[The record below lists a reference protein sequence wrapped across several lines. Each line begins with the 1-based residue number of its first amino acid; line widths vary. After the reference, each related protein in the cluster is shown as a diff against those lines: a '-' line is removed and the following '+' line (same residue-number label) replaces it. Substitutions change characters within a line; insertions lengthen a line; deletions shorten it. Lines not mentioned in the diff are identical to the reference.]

1 MISVPRVRAMLR
13 KELRQ
18 LFRDPKTKR
27 MVFGAPII
35 QLLLFGYA
43 VNTDVTRVATFVVDH
58 DRTETSR
65 ALVDAFT
72 APGYFQLVGR
82 SERPAELDAALDRG
96 DAAVGLWIPRGFAT
110 DLAAG
115 RGASVQVLVDGTNS
129 NTATVAQGYAARI
142 VRSFGLARAGASGA
156 SGAGGAGAAGADA
169 GGGVSGDGGVSAG
182 ANAAPL
188 PTGVELR
195 TRAWYNP
202 DLASRVYN
210 VPAVVAL
217 ILLLMCF
224 LLTAMT
230 VVREREL
237 GTLEQLMVSPL
248 SAGELMLGKTLPVA
262 LIGLADLVL
271 VVAVAILWFDIPFRG
286 NPLLLLAASALFI
299 LAALGLG
306 LLISTVSNT
315 QQEAFMGMFM
325 VILPLIILSGFMYP
339 IHTMPDFFQALTL
352 LNPLRYF
359 LEIVRGVFLKGAG
372 LDVLWPQLL
381 VLSAMAAG
389 ILTLATLRFRRTLR

>member
-1 MISVPRVRAMLR
+1 MISVPRVRALLR

-58 DRTETSR
+58 DRTEASR
-65 ALVDAFT
+65 ALLDAFT
-72 APGYFQLVGR
+72 APGYFQVVGR
-82 SERPAELDAALDRG
+82 SARPADLDAALDRG
-96 DAAVGLWIPRGFAT
+96 SVAVGLWIPRGFAA
-110 DLAAG
+110 DLAGG
-115 RGASVQVLVDGTNS
+115 RGATVQVLVDGTNS
-129 NTATVAQGYAARI
+129 NTATVAQGYATRI
-142 VRSFGLARAGASGA
+142 VRSFGLARAGAGGT
-156 SGAGGAGAAGADA
+156 GAG
-169 GGGVSGDGGVSAG
+169 G

-217 ILLLMCF
+217 ILILMCF

-286 NPLLLLAASALFI
+286 NPLLLLAASAVFI
-299 LAALGLG
+299 LASLGLG
-306 LLISTVSNT
+306 LFISTVSNT

-339 IHTMPDFFQALTL
+339 IHTMPDFFQGLTL

-372 LDVLWPQLL
+372 LAVLWPQLL
-381 VLSAMAAG
+381 VLTAMAAG

>member
-1 MISVPRVRAMLR
+1 MISVPRVRALLR

-58 DRTETSR
+58 DHTADSR

-72 APGYFQLVGR
+72 APGYFQVAGR
-82 SERPAELDAALDRG
+82 SDRAADLDAALDHGR
-96 DAAVGLWIPRGFAT
+96 AMVGLWIPRGFAA

-115 RGASVQVLVDGTNS
+115 RGATVQVLVDGTNS
-129 NTATVAQGYAARI
+129 NTATVAQGYATRI
-142 VRSFGLARAGASGA
+142 VRGFGLARVTGSTDIPAGV
-156 SGAGGAGAAGADA
+156 D
-169 GGGVSGDGGVSAG
+169 
-182 ANAAPL
+182 
-188 PTGVELR
+188 LR

-210 VPAVVAL
+210 VPAVVAM
-217 ILLLMCF
+217 ILLIMCF
-224 LLTAMT
+224 LLTAMS

-237 GTLEQLMVSPL
+237 GTLEQLTVSPL
-248 SAGELMLGKTLPVA
+248 SATELMLGKTLPVA
-262 LIGLADLVL
+262 LIALADLAL

-286 NPLLLLAASALFI
+286 SALLLVAASAVYI
-299 LAALGLG
+299 LAGLGLG
-306 LLISTVSNT
+306 LLISTVSRT

-339 IHTMPDFFQALTL
+339 IHTMPEFFQTLTL

-359 LEIVRGVFLKGAG
+359 MEIVRVVFLKGAG
-372 LDVLWPQLL
+372 LEVLWPQLL
-381 VLSAMAAG
+381 VLTGMAAA
-389 ILTLATLRFRRTLR
+389 ILTLATLRFRRALR